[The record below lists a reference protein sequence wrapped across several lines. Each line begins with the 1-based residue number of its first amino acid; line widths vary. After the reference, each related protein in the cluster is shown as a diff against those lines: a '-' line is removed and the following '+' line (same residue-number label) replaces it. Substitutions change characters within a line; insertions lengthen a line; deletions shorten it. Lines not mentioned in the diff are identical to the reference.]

1 MPINAL
7 IIANYF
13 SLLQKNGT
21 LYIYN
26 CKCKR
31 ERGSSTPLT
40 AASFCARG
48 ALRGACYAP
57 STKLY
62 APTSQ
67 ICTRPCPLYAPQ
79 MHLHYPHYERDPV
92 CILASCSTRPLQRR
106 PPARCSL
113 SLPRDE
119 DCSGRQREARTRGE
133 RLGRLVDERRR
144 PKRQRPRLLAPP
156 TPMDGMQDKIF
167 FKNLD
172 RINFRLI

>member
-1 MPINAL
+1 MQARARKFYAADCSLVLRSRCIVRRLICTQHQASTQLYAL
-7 IIANYF
+7 I
-13 SLLQKNGT
+13 
-21 LYIYN
+21 
-26 CKCKR
+26 
-31 ERGSSTPLT
+31 
-40 AASFCARG
+40 
-48 ALRGACYAP
+48 
-57 STKLY
+57 
-62 APTSQ
+62 
-67 ICTRPCPLYAPQ
+67 CTWPCPLYAPQ

-92 CILASCSTRPLQRR
+92 CIPACSTRPLQRR

-119 DCSGRQREARTRGE
+119 DCSGRQREARTAGE

-156 TPMDGMQDKIF
+156 TPIDGMQNKIF

>member
-1 MPINAL
+1 MC
-7 IIANYF
+7 IICI
-13 SLLQKNGT
+13 L
-21 LYIYN
+21 LYIASEKWHIIYLQLQVQARAR
-26 CKCKR
+26 KFY
-31 ERGSSTPLT
+31 
-40 AASFCARG
+40 AADCNLVLRSRCIARRLLCTQQP
-48 ALRGACYAP
+48 ALRTNQPDMHPALPALRAP
-57 STKLY
+57 V
-62 APTSQ
+62 AP
-67 ICTRPCPLYAPQ
+67 L
-79 MHLHYPHYERDPV
+79 LHHYDERDPV
-92 CILASCSTRPLQRR
+92 CILACSTRPLQRR

-119 DCSGRQREARTRGE
+119 DCSGRQREARTVGE